1 MWKTDGSE
9 SVARITRELI
19 SHHVAI
25 MVHFWLI
32 MTMKSPCRLDPL
44 MQYFELSALLDPI
57 LNEFHCWFQVHVLWI
72 LLTMTEFEKLD
83 FEHSTTFPAID

>member
-1 MWKTDGSE
+1 
-9 SVARITRELI
+9 
-19 SHHVAI
+19 
-25 MVHFWLI
+25 
-32 MTMKSPCRLDPL
+32 

-83 FEHSTTFPAID
+83 FEHSTTFPAIN